1 MAVGDFYINNP
12 KFALATKLCNDA
24 ELQVLANPGYYAVDG
39 NYRQW
44 NGSSFVSVGLET
56 CDDFASTS
64 LPILTSASTSSLS
77 FSSEIL
83 TSGDANGGT
92 TVLGHGFVIA
102 HIAAPEPV
110 IGGSGVTNISLGS
123 GSVGTVFTGT
133 KSNLDLNQIYQI
145 RSYATNSVGTN
156 YSESTQVR
164 TLNST
169 AGNYCFST
177 AGALSACTT
186 CESREWSIVGA
197 NALNSNGVAAR
208 GFAYKTTGGG
218 VTANQTSCHADSA
231 SSTNFSVFSAKDDL
245 IVEGTQL
252 FQDVEKSIVL
262 DNNSGSYP
270 WFRYNAGSTGS
281 ISIQINDS
289 GVIIDVYT
297 CS

>member
-1 MAVGDFYINNP
+1 MPNFYINNP
-12 KFALATKLCNDA
+12 KFALATKLCNDE
-24 ELQVLANPGYYAVDG
+24 ELQVLANAGYYAVDG

-44 NGSSFVSVGLET
+44 NGASFVSAGLET

-102 HIAAPEPV
+102 HIAAPDPV

-133 KSNLDLNQIYQI
+133 KSNLDLNQLYKV
-145 RSYATNSVGTN
+145 RSYATNNIGTN
-156 YSESTQVR
+156 YSEVNQLR

-186 CESREWSIVGA
+186 CESREWALVGA
-197 NALNSNGVAAR
+197 NAMNSNGVAAR

-218 VTANQTSCHADSA
+218 VTANEASCTANSA
-231 SSTNFSVFSAKDDL
+231 NSTNFSAFSAKDDL
-245 IVEGTQL
+245 LVEGTQL

-262 DNNSGSYP
+262 DNNGGSYTWFKYSGS
-270 WFRYNAGSTGS
+270 STGP

>member
-1 MAVGDFYINNP
+1 MPNFYINNP
-12 KFALATKLCNDA
+12 KFALATKLCNDSA
-24 ELQVLANPGYYAVDG
+24 LQTLANAGYYAVDG

-44 NGSSFVSVGLET
+44 NGASFVSAGLET

-64 LPILTSASTSSLS
+64 LPILTSSSTSSLS

-92 TVLGHGFVIA
+92 TVTNHGFVIVLGVLSSNPT
-102 HIAAPEPV
+102 IN
-110 IGGSGVTNISLGS
+110 GNGVTNIPLGS
-123 GSVGTVFTGT
+123 GSVGDVFTGT
-133 KSNLDLNQIYQI
+133 KPNLDLNQIYYV
-145 RSYATNSVGTN
+145 RSYATNNIGTN
-156 YSESTQVR
+156 YSEAAQFR

-186 CESREWSIVGA
+186 CESREWALVGA
-197 NALNSNGVAAR
+197 NAMNSNGVAAR

-218 VTANQTSCHADSA
+218 VTANETSCHADSA
-231 SSTNFSVFSAKDDL
+231 NSTNFSVFSAKDDL
-245 IVEGTQL
+245 LVEGTQL

-270 WFRYNAGSTGS
+270 WFKYNAGASGA

>member
-1 MAVGDFYINNP
+1 MPNFYINNP
-12 KFALATKLCNDA
+12 KFALATKLCNDTA
-24 ELQVLANPGYYAVDG
+24 LQVLANAGYYAVDG

-44 NGSSFVSVGLET
+44 NGSSFVSAGLET

-92 TVLGHGFVIA
+92 TVSGHGFVIA
-102 HIAAPEPV
+102 HIAAPDPQ
-110 IGGSGVTNISLGS
+110 IGASGVTNISLGS

-133 KSNLDLNQIYQI
+133 KSNLDLNQSYKV
-145 RSYATNSVGTN
+145 RSYATNNIGTN
-156 YSESTQVR
+156 YSEVTNLR

-169 AGNYCFST
+169 SGNYCFST

-197 NALNSNGVAAR
+197 NAPNSNGLTAR

-218 VTANQTSCHADSA
+218 ATANDTSCHANSA
-231 SSTNFSVFSAKDDL
+231 NSTNFSVFSVKDAL
-245 IVEGTQL
+245 LVEGTQL
-252 FQDVEKSIVL
+252 FHDVEKTIVL
-262 DNNSGSYP
+262 GNNSGSFP
-270 WFRYNAGSTGS
+270 WFKYNGSSTGS